1 MIHQTEEKTEQ
12 IKVEKNEAQEEMID
26 QSQHAHELSH
36 NQSEIESH
44 GKQEVTVKDNS
55 VRSGNQSSKRLL
67 DNKKSDS
74 NL

>member
-36 NQSEIESH
+36 N
-44 GKQEVTVKDNS
+44 
-55 VRSGNQSSKRLL
+55 
-67 DNKKSDS
+67 
-74 NL
+74 